1 METQMKKKSEWMKL
15 AKAIG
20 ISMGVAGIC
29 AIFPASSKSAA
40 DGPID
45 VLVERTSK
53 QVSSFLDLF
62 SETNCTERVQQQKLS
77 DNGKVIEKEESVFD
91 YLVILST
98 TGGDLSLTESRIVPE
113 DAKQQKKPRSPLL
126 VSNGFSMLFL
136 VFHPYYV
143 DSFQFTKGGEETVE
157 GRMLTKIHFQHI
169 PGTRSPA
176 ALAVRGREY
185 PLDLSGTAWIDPAT
199 GVISKLA
206 AGVDL
211 GMEDVGLRSLHAEV
225 RFAAVTFHDSPGAFW
240 LPSQAT
246 VDVETRHQHWRNT
259 HQFSGYRRFSVDT
272 KQQVATK

>member
-1 METQMKKKSEWMKL
+1 MEAQMKKRTQWISL
-15 AKAIG
+15 AEALGLFCI
-20 ISMGVAGIC
+20 IASLCAVFPSPSTADVALN
-29 AIFPASSKSAA
+29 S
-40 DGPID
+40 
-45 VLVERTSK
+45 LVERTSK

-62 SETNCTERVQQQKLS
+62 SETNCTERVLQEKLS
-77 DNGKVIEKEESVFD
+77 DNGKVIEKEESMFD

-98 TGGDLSLTESRIVPE
+98 TGGELNLTESRIVPE
-113 DAKQQKKPRSPLL
+113 NAKQQKKLRSPLL

-143 DSFQFTKGGEETVE
+143 DSFQFAKDGEEAVD

-169 PGTRSPA
+169 PGMRSPA

-185 PLDLSGTAWIDPAT
+185 PLDLTGTAWVDPNT
-199 GVISKLA
+199 GVIAKLT
-206 AGVDL
+206 AGIDL

-225 RFAAVTFHDSPGAFW
+225 RFAAVTFHDSPGSFW

-246 VDVETRHQHWRNT
+246 VVVETRHQHWRNT
-259 HQFSGYRRFSVDT
+259 HQFSAYRRFSVDT